1 VAKRC
6 GAWGSQKSEPLSII
20 RSTRLAKGLASRWM
34 QSTHFAD
41 GPARLATPE
50 GEPRFAGARGGRP
63 RAIRWAL
70 VSPVGAA
77 PTASTAAKTARKR
90 VNFIV
95 VMEAFE

>member
-1 VAKRC
+1 VTIGREYR
-6 GAWGSQKSEPLSII
+6 EPHS
-20 RSTRLAKGLASRWM
+20 
-34 QSTHFAD
+34 
-41 GPARLATPE
+41 PPE

-77 PTASTAAKTARKR
+77 PTASTAAKATRKS

-95 VMEAFE
+95 VREAFKGESGESSNAPGR